1 MKSKKFMAVALAAIT
16 MGTMTAFASC
26 GSDGDST
33 GSTGGS
39 GTSGTA
45 EKVTLS
51 FAGSTSVQPLMGAL
65 ADAYMEKNKNV
76 EIEVQG
82 GGSAVGISNAQ
93 EGKGD
98 FGMASKHVDEEGVT
112 SVKIADDGI
121 VVIVNKASELT
132 NVTGAQLY
140 DLYTTGTAIGS
151 ATLPVA
157 REEGSGT
164 RDAFEDL
171 VKSSSGE
178 KLKDTETRY
187 GKTESFNS
195 TGVAMTKV
203 ATTKAALG
211 YISLGSL
218 NDTVKALTF
227 EGVAATVENVKNK
240 SYTMSRPFELCYN
253 TEKGLSEEAQAFL
266 DFILSEEGQEIVAD
280 EGYITIL

>member
-16 MGTMTAFASC
+16 MGTMAAFASC

-39 GTSGTA
+39 GTA

-51 FAGSTSVQPLMGAL
+51 FAGSTSVQPLIGAL

-76 EIEVQG
+76 EIKIEG
-82 GGSAVGISNAQ
+82 GGSSVGISNAQ

-98 FGMASKHVDEEGVT
+98 FGMASKDVKEDGVT

-132 NVTGAQLY
+132 NVTGEELY
-140 DLYTTGTAIGS
+140 NLYTAGTAIGS

-171 VKSSSGE
+171 VKSSSGK

-195 TGVAMTKV
+195 TGAAMTKV

-227 EGVAATVENVKNK
+227 EGKAATVDNIK
-240 SYTMSRPFELCYN
+240 SGEYTMSRPFELCYN
-253 TEKGLSEEAQAFL
+253 TEKGLSEAAQAFL
-266 DFILSEEGQEIVAD
+266 DFILSEEGQAIVED

>member
-16 MGTMTAFASC
+16 MGTMAAFASC
-26 GSDGDST
+26 GSNGDSAGGSSKNAISLT
-33 GSTGGS
+33 GSTS
-39 GTSGTA
+39 I
-45 EKVTLS
+45 
-51 FAGSTSVQPLMGAL
+51 QPLMGKL
-65 ADAYMEKNKNV
+65 ADAYMKEHKDISI
-76 EIEVQG
+76 EIQAN
-82 GGSAVGISNAQ
+82 GSSEGISNAK

-98 FGMASKHVDEEGVT
+98 FGMSSKHVDEEGVT
-112 SVKIADDGI
+112 TVKIADDGI

-151 ATLPVA
+151 AKLPVA
-157 REEGSGT
+157 RDEGSGT
-164 RDAFEDL
+164 KDAFEDL

-187 GKTESFNS
+187 NGTEGFSS
-195 TGVAMTKV
+195 TGGVMTKV

-227 EGVAATVENVKNK
+227 EGVEATVDNIKNG

-253 TEKGLSEEAQAFL
+253 TEKGLSEAAQAFL
-266 DFILSEEGQEIVAD
+266 NFILSEEGQEIVSQ

>member
-1 MKSKKFMAVALAAIT
+1 M
-16 MGTMTAFASC
+16 
-26 GSDGDST
+26 
-33 GSTGGS
+33 
-39 GTSGTA
+39 
-45 EKVTLS
+45 
-51 FAGSTSVQPLMGAL
+51 
-65 ADAYMEKNKNV
+65 
-76 EIEVQG
+76 
-82 GGSAVGISNAQ
+82 
-93 EGKGD
+93 
-98 FGMASKHVDEEGVT
+98 
-112 SVKIADDGI
+112 
-121 VVIVNKASELT
+121 
-132 NVTGAQLY
+132 
-140 DLYTTGTAIGS
+140 
-151 ATLPVA
+151 A

-195 TGVAMTKV
+195 TGAAMTKV

-218 NDTVKALTF
+218 N
-227 EGVAATVENVKNK
+227 VAATVENVKNK

>member
-1 MKSKKFMAVALAAIT
+1 MAVALAAIT
-16 MGTMTAFASC
+16 MGTMAAFASC

-121 VVIVNKASELT
+121 VVIVNKA
-132 NVTGAQLY
+132 V
-140 DLYTTGTAIGS
+140 
-151 ATLPVA
+151 LP
-157 REEGSGT
+157 
-164 RDAFEDL
+164 
-171 VKSSSGE
+171 
-178 KLKDTETRY
+178 
-187 GKTESFNS
+187 
-195 TGVAMTKV
+195 
-203 ATTKAALG
+203 
-211 YISLGSL
+211 
-218 NDTVKALTF
+218 
-227 EGVAATVENVKNK
+227 
-240 SYTMSRPFELCYN
+240 
-253 TEKGLSEEAQAFL
+253 
-266 DFILSEEGQEIVAD
+266 
-280 EGYITIL
+280 

>member
-16 MGTMTAFASC
+16 MGTMAAFASC

-33 GSTGGS
+33 GSTGG
-39 GTSGTA
+39 SGTA

-76 EIEVQG
+76 EIKIEG

-121 VVIVNKASELT
+121 VVIVNKESELT

-164 RDAFEDL
+164 RDAFEEL

-187 GKTESFNS
+187 GKTESFSS
-195 TGVAMTKV
+195 TGAAMTKV

-218 NDTVKALTF
+218 DDSVKALTF
-227 EGVAATVENVKNK
+227 EGVEATVDNIKNS

-253 TEKGLSEEAQAFL
+253 TEKGLSEAAQAFL
-266 DFILSEEGQEIVAD
+266 DFILSEEGQEIVSQ
-280 EGYITIL
+280 EGYITVL